1 MLIHEFVQPHLDVRT
16 DNIGKTRE
24 RISTPVLSQTRR
36 QADDSVQVT
45 GKHFPIRRNPRRKCS
60 LCAYKFS
67 ETFGK
72 RIKTR
77 TNDHCE

>member
-16 DNIGKTRE
+16 DNLVKTRE

-36 QADDSVQVT
+36 QTDGNVQVR
-45 GKHFPIRRNPRRKCS
+45 GKHFMVRRNPRRKCG

-67 ETFGK
+67 ETSGK